1 MGFFG
6 DGVKIPTGYRINAD
20 KALAYDPEVAAN
32 YLRHTLIGDAYMDQI
47 FEDLADLPPAEL
59 VRFIQAGM
67 EQDREG
73 MTGAPQILLDYFIDM
88 PLADPPWL
96 DFETFVP
103 GIRAFHRNSGL
114 ILSGFAAGVVVDG
127 FTT

>member
-1 MGFFG
+1 MEQNGQVDTSLGFFR
-6 DGVKIPTGYRINAD
+6 DGVKIPADYMINAEQ
-20 KALAYDPEVAAN
+20 ALAYDHEVAAN

-88 PLADPPWL
+88 PPADPPWL
-96 DFETFVP
+96 ATKRLCPASAPFT
-103 GIRAFHRNSGL
+103 GT
-114 ILSGFAAGVVVDG
+114 AA
-127 FTT
+127 

>member
-1 MGFFG
+1 
-6 DGVKIPTGYRINAD
+6 VKIPTDYTINAD

-88 PLADPPWL
+88 PPADPPWL
-96 DFETFVP
+96 ATKRLCPASAPFT
-103 GIRAFHRNSGL
+103 GT
-114 ILSGFAAGVVVDG
+114 AA
-127 FTT
+127 